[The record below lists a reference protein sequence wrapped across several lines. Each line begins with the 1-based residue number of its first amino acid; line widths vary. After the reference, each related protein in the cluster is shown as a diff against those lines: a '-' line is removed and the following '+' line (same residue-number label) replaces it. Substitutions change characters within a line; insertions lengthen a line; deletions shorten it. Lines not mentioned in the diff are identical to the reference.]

1 MKDPAFLFYSDNFLS
16 GTMFFTDEQTGKYI
30 RLLCAQHLTGHLK
43 ENHMIFICKSF
54 DKDIWDKFIK
64 DEQGLYYNERLE
76 LEIIKRRNYSE
87 SRSNN
92 KKGKN
97 KEPKKTPKSYDL
109 HMGNENG
116 NEKEDINVIEFDVF
130 RKLYQGTKRGNETE
144 FKNFTKHKDWKI
156 ILPTLKSCYET
167 QVEQRKKLK
176 DSGKF
181 VPEWKMLQT
190 WINQRCWEEEY
201 FFNENKVQTRKGN
214 NIPKGGW

>member
-54 DKDIWDKFIK
+54 DKDIWDKFTK
-64 DEQGLYYNERLE
+64 DTNGLYYNERLE

-92 KKGKN
+92 KKGKI
-97 KEPKKTPKSYDL
+97 KESKKTPKSYEN

-116 NEKEDINVIEFDVF
+116 NENINVFEEF
-130 RKLYQGTKRGNETE
+130 RLLYQGTKRGKQTE
-144 FKNFTKHKDWKI
+144 FDEFCKKQKDWKEV
-156 ILPTLKSCYET
+156 LPILKSCLVT
-167 QVEQRKKLK
+167 QIEQRKKLK
-176 DSGKF
+176 ESNKF
-181 VPEWKMLQT
+181 VPEWQHLKTYL
-190 WINQRCWEEEY
+190 NQRSWELEFIFED
-201 FFNENKVQTRKGN
+201 NRVQTKQKKI
-214 NIPKGGW
+214 IPKGGW

>member
-16 GTMFFTDEQTGKYI
+16 GTMFFTDDQVGKYI

-92 KKGKN
+92 KKGKI
-97 KEPKKTPKSYDL
+97 KKPKKTSKSYDD
-109 HMGNENG
+109 HMGNENE
-116 NEKEDINVIEFDVF
+116 NENIFDEF
-130 RKLYQGTKRGNETE
+130 RKEYLGTKRGNETE
-144 FKNFTKHKDWKI
+144 FKNFQKHKDWKTV
-156 ILPTLKSCYET
+156 LPTLKNCLTT
-167 QVEQRKKLK
+167 QIEQRQKLK

-181 VPEWKMLQT
+181 VPEWKNLQT
-190 WINQRCWEEEY
+190 WINQRCWEDEY
-201 FFNENKVQTRKGN
+201 IFSENKVQTKKGN

>member
-64 DEQGLYYNERLE
+64 DENGLYYNERLE

-92 KKGKN
+92 KKGKI
-97 KEPKKTPKSYDL
+97 KLPEKISKSYDF

-116 NEKEDINVIEFDVF
+116 NEKEDINVIKKFIIPDIESIKKYCIE
-130 RKLYQGTKRGNETE
+130 RKNKVDPEYWFNFYSSKGWMIG
-144 FKNFTKHKDWKI
+144 KNKMKDWKAAI
-156 ILPTLKSCYET
+156 
-167 QVEQRKKLK
+167 R
-176 DSGKF
+176 
-181 VPEWKMLQT
+181 T
-190 WINQRCWEEEY
+190 WEKYNS
-201 FFNENKVQTRKGN
+201 NEKTFGN
-214 NIPKGGW
+214 NKPDKNAETFRAAADLQRRIEEGNN